1 MRLQNSRIW
10 TLFIA
15 AAFLVLWC
23 VSAGTTLASTP
34 QEPASEAVEA
44 VAQMGDSPNVQIVG
58 ILGWCLVGL
67 GFLGVAL
74 TVALGGKP
82 KKKRKMV
89 HVSCTPR
96 HPAKVMRSVY
106 TPPPSRRY
114 QRNVERRR

>member
-1 MRLQNSRIW
+1 MRRRRPWRALWVPGLALPLWLRELPEDFLPSLPISSR
-10 TLFIA
+10 
-15 AAFLVLWC
+15 VL
-23 VSAGTTLASTP
+23 G
-34 QEPASEAVEA
+34 
-44 VAQMGDSPNVQIVG
+44 VG
-58 ILGWCLVGL
+58 GWCLVGL